1 MKTLNINLGDRSYPI
16 YIGQS
21 LLSDKEI
28 FHRHVKSKTIA
39 IVTNDIVAPLYLNIL
54 IEMLGK
60 DKNLLVV
67 KSDEI
72 NQKSK
77 KYVRYETD
85 IRLLK
90 RLLMGPRYAH
100 WNNAEIGSHLKFFRK
115 PNTFERDIYGSMVSF
130 HC

>member
-1 MKTLNINLGDRSYPI
+1 MIFSVTASFDEIYQLSKKAHQRFLDKMLINNV
-16 YIGQS
+16 S
-21 LLSDKEI
+21 LKSDI
-28 FHRHVKSKTIA
+28 FVKVNGKS
-39 IVTNDIVAPLYLNIL
+39 L
-54 IEMLGK
+54 MLCKNK
-60 DKNLLVV
+60 DLLVV

-115 PNTFERDIYGSMVSF
+115 PNTFERNVYRSMVYF